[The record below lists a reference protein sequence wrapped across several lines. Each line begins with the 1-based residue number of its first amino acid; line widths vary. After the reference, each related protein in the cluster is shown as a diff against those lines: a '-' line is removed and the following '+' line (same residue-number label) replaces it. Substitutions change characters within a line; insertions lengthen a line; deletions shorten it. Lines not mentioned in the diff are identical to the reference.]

1 MKKCSFLVLKVF
13 FQLKYFMVNIEL
25 LQVTKNI
32 MNKFFIAKKINP
44 KQELN

>member
-1 MKKCSFLVLKVF
+1 
-13 FQLKYFMVNIEL
+13 MVNIEL
-25 LQVTKNI
+25 LQVTKN